1 MKRWGWALLGMLWA
15 VAGWAA
21 QEVHPPPVV
30 WVPSFREA
38 SEAERIIAATRAVP
52 VVRRVALVSQFF
64 LGRKYHPE
72 TKARMKKEAAR
83 PRTKAEAANPRPL
96 PVETLPTSLQ
106 YLDCMTYVEHV
117 LALAS
122 ADRPAYAEAF
132 LPRLVDIMYDAA
144 GAPLMNHLR
153 SHFTSGWGDVL
164 ERKGYLR
171 NLARGHPAAVK
182 REVVLNRVGANRTFY
197 VEDRFTIA
205 SGPQVM
211 WYFPLA
217 AVFSRKAPLASGDV
231 LALACEKE
239 GLDVLHMGFFI
250 EQKGKRLLRHASSKL
265 NRIVEE
271 DLDTYLRNRKGVVG
285 LMVWRPRLAAPTPP
299 RYRFAPRGR

>member
-1 MKRWGWALLGMLWA
+1 MKRIGWALLGMLWA
-15 VAGWAA
+15 AAGWAA
-21 QEVHPPPVV
+21 PEVHPPPVV
-30 WVPSFREA
+30 WVPDFRDA
-38 SEAERIIAATRAVP
+38 AEAERIMAATRALP
-52 VVRRVALVSQFF
+52 VARRVALVSQFF

-83 PRTKAEAANPRPL
+83 PRTKAEAANPNPL
-96 PVETLPTSLQ
+96 PVETLPTSLR

-122 ADRPAYAEAF
+122 ADRPDYAGAF
-132 LPRLVDIMYDAA
+132 LPRLVDIMYDAG

-153 SHFTSGWGDVL
+153 SHFTSVWGDVL

-171 NLARGHPAAVK
+171 NVARGHPAAVK
-182 REVVLNRVGANRTFY
+182 REVVLNRVGANRTFF
-197 VEDRFTIA
+197 VEDRFMMA

-211 WYFPLA
+211 WYFPAA
-217 AVFSRKAPLASGDV
+217 AVYARQAPLANGDV
-231 LALACEKE
+231 LALACERE

-265 NRIVEE
+265 NRIIEE
-271 DLDTYLRNRKGVVG
+271 DLDGYLRNRNGAIG
-285 LMVWRPRLAAPTPP
+285 LMVWRPRLAAPAPP